1 MLTAI
6 IAIGLVVLSV
16 AVFVNLLPLL
26 ANLFLYGVVAF
37 FLLIKFVVRFVAKK
51 ILIALP
57 WTIAAICAGAF
68 GFIALGRQFFGLGN
82 AKRFVEQFLPPREF
96 ERKTFALTL
105 IEVMLILHEK
115 ILEFKNH
122 AC

>member
-26 ANLFLYGVVAF
+26 ANLFLYGVAAF
-37 FLLIKFVVRFVAKK
+37 FLLIKFVAKK

-57 WTIAAICAGAF
+57 WTIAAICAGGF

-115 ILEFKNH
+115 ILGLKNH